1 MTGNL
6 NFDISYDNSVR
17 KEQRIRIINRL
28 WEDISDLMSSYI
40 DPMYSSFQNDREL
53 SDRLS
58 LIMREF
64 YETFA
69 NYYGPDNAQRFIN
82 HLYRFLVSGMEVVQD
97 MYYTQQF
104 EVETSLNEW
113 YQAADQ
119 LAAFLTQINN
129 KWWINERWIEYLY
142 LYINYLLELTRAV
155 LRNDRRQAD
164 NIYRNIQSTINR
176 ISGYMTSGFMGLEA
190 VK

>member
-6 NFDISYDNSVR
+6 NFDISNDNSVR

-40 DPMYSSFQNDREL
+40 DPMYSNFRNDREL
-53 SDRLS
+53 SDQLY

-64 YETFA
+64 YETFSY
-69 NYYGPDNAQRFIN
+69 YYGPDNAQRFIN
-82 HLYRFLVSGMEVVQD
+82 HLYRFLVSGMEVVRD
-97 MYYTQQF
+97 MYYTEQF
-104 EVETSLNEW
+104 EVEPSLDEW

-119 LAAFLTQINN
+119 LAEFLTLNED
-129 KWWINERWIEYLY
+129 WRNERWIEYLY

-155 LRNDRRQAD
+155 LRNDRRQVD

-176 ISGYMTSGFMGLEA
+176 ISGYMTSGFIGIGDT
-190 VK
+190 